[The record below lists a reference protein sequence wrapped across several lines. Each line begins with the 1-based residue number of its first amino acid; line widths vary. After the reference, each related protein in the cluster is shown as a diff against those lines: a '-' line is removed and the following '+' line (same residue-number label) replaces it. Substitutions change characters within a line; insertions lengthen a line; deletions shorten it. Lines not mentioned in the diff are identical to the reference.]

1 MLLLLLPNLK
11 KFKYK
16 LLNIKKNNILCLQ
29 SGYWPAADPLLFC
42 CGSGWNPPG
51 RERRSAP
58 LPALW
63 LAAPMWAQGHL
74 LKPGIKKSDIYV
86 FMNGCTDNCVSGAG
100 WRTWAGVN
108 VGQQLQM
115 GSEKVEIGW
124 ISGSLKGDGEFLHT
138 LSKGC
143 WCLQL
148 KHTKPHKHILH
159 IPAHKINMFLC
170 TMWRSLHREGCYW
183 RI

>member
-1 MLLLLLPNLK
+1 MSAIWLLTCCWSPPFLLWFWMKSTRPWTTVRTA
-11 KFKYK
+11 
-16 LLNIKKNNILCLQ
+16 
-29 SGYWPAADPLLFC
+29 SSPLASC
-42 CGSGWNPPG
+42 SHVGAGASV
-51 RERRSAP
+51 SAKTR
-58 LPALW
+58 
-63 LAAPMWAQGHL
+63 H
-74 LKPGIKKSDIYV
+74 KKKSDIYV
-86 FMNGCTDNCVSGAG
+86 FMNGCSDNCVSGAG
-100 WRTWAGVN
+100 WRTWAGVD